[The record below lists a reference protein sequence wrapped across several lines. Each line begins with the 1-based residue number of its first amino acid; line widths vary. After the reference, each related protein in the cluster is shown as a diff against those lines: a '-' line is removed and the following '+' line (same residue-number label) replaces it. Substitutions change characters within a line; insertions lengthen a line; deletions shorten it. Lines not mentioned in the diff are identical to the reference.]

1 MASVLFRVFL
11 WFALL
16 VAAGSRGV
24 CEMRGLS
31 IMKFKLGDTASLS
44 RTISD
49 DDIRAFADATGD
61 RNPLHLDE
69 EFAKQTRFGRRIAHG
84 MLSASLISAVIA
96 NELPGQG
103 SIYLG
108 QTLQFV
114 APVFVGD
121 TVTARVTVSA
131 IREDK
136 PILKL
141 ETVCTN
147 QRNEVVI
154 RGEATV
160 LIS

>member
-1 MASVLFRVFL
+1 
-11 WFALL
+11 
-16 VAAGSRGV
+16 
-24 CEMRGLS
+24 
-31 IMKFKLGDTASLS
+31 MKIKPGDTASLS
-44 RTISD
+44 KTISD
-49 DDIRAFADATGD
+49 SDIHAFADVSGD
-61 RNPLHLDE
+61 HNPLHLDE
-69 EFAKQTRFGRRIAHG
+69 HFAQQTRFGRRIVHG

-114 APVFVGD
+114 APVFLGD
-121 TVTARVTVSA
+121 TVEARVTVTG

-136 PILKL
+136 QIVKL
-141 ETVCTN
+141 DTVCTN

-154 RGEATV
+154 KGEATV

>member
-1 MASVLFRVFL
+1 
-11 WFALL
+11 
-16 VAAGSRGV
+16 
-24 CEMRGLS
+24 
-31 IMKFKLGDTASLS
+31 MKFKLGDTASLS

-49 DDIRAFADATGD
+49 ADIRAFADATGD

-84 MLSASLISAVIA
+84 MLSASLISAVLA

-103 SIYLG
+103 SIYVG
-108 QTLQFV
+108 QTLKFV
-114 APVFVGD
+114 APVFPGD
-121 TVTARVTVSA
+121 TVTARVTVSE

-147 QRNEVVI
+147 QRDEVVI
-154 RGEATV
+154 KGEATV
-160 LIS
+160 RVG